1 MGSVSQLGLKN
12 RSHRR
17 YIILEY
23 HVSIHAKLEP
33 ANTILDSKTH
43 RILKMSGKRF
53 WDTLCTFFKQPFL
66 KKIHLGSVSSLGPEI
81 KKSEPTEVP
90 YLISPNGDIK
100 DLTSY
105 SNPRVSDEYAY
116 KSRTGNTFTYWDI
129 KKWHRCNASF

>member
-1 MGSVSQLGLKN
+1 M
-12 RSHRR
+12 
-17 YIILEY
+17 
-23 HVSIHAKLEP
+23 VSINNFFHSI
-33 ANTILDSKTH
+33 NQSFIQSTNQSFYQTINNSINGGDVY
-43 RILKMSGKRF
+43 
-53 WDTLCTFFKQPFL
+53 FFKPPFL

-116 KSRTGNTFTYWDI
+116 KSRTGNTFTY
-129 KKWHRCNASF
+129 